1 MKWKDQ
7 LMKVLLNVQSQS
19 VNLYMGT
26 GSFKS
31 QWLEEMLKIIRPI
44 GSDVRVAYFLSAAVN
59 REGSHTW
66 QLPLTTTDIKR
77 HDRSSL
83 LLADS

>member
-1 MKWKDQ
+1 
-7 LMKVLLNVQSQS
+7 MKVLLNVQSQS

-59 REGSHTW
+59 REGSHT
-66 QLPLTTTDIKR
+66 
-77 HDRSSL
+77 
-83 LLADS
+83 